1 MSLVPLRQAIHH
13 LNSLIVPHAV
23 FFRVALALIFA
34 HRTRIRSIAASS
46 TQSNIVVKTTA
57 GSGFNGGAG
66 VVVESTQADVS
77 GVRRSVTTRDTVAET
92 AKRVMAAA
100 TSPPP
105 PPSGLLSPA
114 ILPPSATSTASG
126 AGGSGT
132 SGKFTITTPRGTV
145 TTGSVSGVRDDSV
158 SPSPIKSND
167 AKLTSGTGRGGDGE
181 ATGSDV
187 GGGGFSPVIRGGTM
201 RHPSSTFPALY
212 AMFKSLP
219 STATDPD
226 ELLKVSACDVE
237 LLCSTARCVL
247 VRLPS

>member
-100 TSPPP
+100 TSPP